1 MWRVGG
7 VTSDIT
13 KKGLAFQ
20 VRYNQ
25 GAVQG
30 VVALGEF
37 EIREMGGVVEWL
49 RKERGRSDG

>member
-1 MWRVGG
+1 LWRTGG

-13 KKGLAFQ
+13 EKGLAFQ

-25 GAVQG
+25 GVVQG

-37 EIREMGGVVEWL
+37 KIREMDGVVE
-49 RKERGRSDG
+49 